1 MPAKPRTVVEIALD
15 HANYLHGL
23 ESAAAEPSEAVE
35 AATSASVN
43 GRFQDLRGR
52 VQVPS
57 QSPTLCRAVRH
68 ESKPPPGNLEKR
80 LSVLLGEHLDGRHSR
95 VLRGL
100 EVRMSVWGFYIK
112 YRS

>member
-52 VQVPS
+52 V
-57 QSPTLCRAVRH
+57 
-68 ESKPPPGNLEKR
+68 
-80 LSVLLGEHLDGRHSR
+80 
-95 VLRGL
+95 
-100 EVRMSVWGFYIK
+100 
-112 YRS
+112 